1 MKNQEFFVL
10 PTTITTELCNTYTA
24 VVCTLHSV
32 QKHPKNMLIKLRGL
46 IIALLKWKSF
56 FTIVL
61 QAFLHEG
68 PKILAIIVKE
78 IEVNWNQILVI

>member
-1 MKNQEFFVL
+1 ME
-10 PTTITTELCNTYTA
+10 
-24 VVCTLHSV
+24 
-32 QKHPKNMLIKLRGL
+32 KL
-46 IIALLKWKSF
+46 

-78 IEVNWNQILVI
+78 IEMNWDQIVVILAYMATSGGHFSRPLGMGGYWSYSG

>member
-1 MKNQEFFVL
+1 
-10 PTTITTELCNTYTA
+10 
-24 VVCTLHSV
+24 
-32 QKHPKNMLIKLRGL
+32 MLIKLRGL

>member
-1 MKNQEFFVL
+1 MH
-10 PTTITTELCNTYTA
+10 TA
-24 VVCTLHSV
+24 QC
-32 QKHPKNMLIKLRGL
+32 PKARKKYAHYVRGL
-46 IIALLKWKSF
+46 IIALCIEMEKL

-78 IEVNWNQILVI
+78 IEMNWDQIVVI